1 MTIERKGAMRTRR
14 VASGRADSVRVTL
27 VALFTIGILLPAS
40 RAAAANLDITPAISL
55 DQAYDSNVF
64 NTNGDEKEDFILRVT
79 PAVTFSLRMPETTL
93 SLRASVTSDT
103 YYKYTELNT
112 ANSAISLAIG
122 ATPIRFTPRF
132 SIAPAGHFV
141 QAQDSFRRTQ
151 LVPSGDPLIP
161 ASTASETASR
171 KSRDYGAALRMNYL
185 VTPTNEFSV
194 GGGFSK
200 RQFLDN
206 VSAGEGD
213 SSVVTGDTTFIH
225 RFTPSFLSGLYFNT
239 AYNTFE
245 NDTDSRTYSG
255 GLTGSYAFSPAVLLT
270 ARMGASRAQESGA
283 TGLPDNTTWSPV
295 GLLSLTYSSDN
306 TFRATLS
313 ASLDLVGG
321 GSFGRTTRRM
331 TGLFLLSDRFASRW
345 WVDLNAVYQEDRS
358 LDDAE
363 SEDISSAS
371 GTAGIRYL
379 PRDWVSLNLSGTAFR
394 QWSRGTAGS
403 DLMRYSA
410 FLGLTLGYTY
420 NVY

>member
-1 MTIERKGAMRTRR
+1 MAGRETISSVPATRSWCREMTIERKGAMRTRR

-79 PAVTFSLRMPETTL
+79 PAIPAIPL
-93 SLRASVTSDT
+93 AS
-103 YYKYTELNT
+103 
-112 ANSAISLAIG
+112 G
-122 ATPIRFTPRF
+122 PTPTGFPPRF
-132 SIAPAGHFV
+132 PIAPAGHFV

-331 TGLFLLSDRFASRW
+331 TGPLLLSARFP
-345 WVDLNAVYQEDRS
+345 
-358 LDDAE
+358 
-363 SEDISSAS
+363 SARR
-371 GTAGIRYL
+371 AA
-379 PRDWVSLNLSGTAFR
+379 P
-394 QWSRGTAGS
+394 
-403 DLMRYSA
+403 
-410 FLGLTLGYTY
+410 
-420 NVY
+420 